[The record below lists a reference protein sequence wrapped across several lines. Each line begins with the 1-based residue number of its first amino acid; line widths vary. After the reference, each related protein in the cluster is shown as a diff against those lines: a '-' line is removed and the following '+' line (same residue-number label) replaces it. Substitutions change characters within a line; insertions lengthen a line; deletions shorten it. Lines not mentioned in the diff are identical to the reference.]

1 MAYRCD
7 QAIFGRATEAI
18 RCKVSGNVC
27 AHQKMCMM
35 EGRTV
40 LTDLALKCPA
50 RDGKMPEE
58 NQDATKPTAGISS
71 ADTGDK
77 KPTAAAA
84 ELVKKTARKT
94 AAKAPAKTAAKKTS
108 SRGGKSK

>member
-7 QAIFGRATEAI
+7 QAVFGRATDPI

-40 LTDLALKCPA
+40 LTDGAMRCPG
-50 RDGKMPEE
+50 RDGKLPEPVTE
-58 NQDATKPTAGISS
+58 IRLTAPRKTAAPVEARKTAPAKTAG
-71 ADTGDK
+71 K
-77 KPTAAAA
+77 KTAAKTTA
-84 ELVKKTARKT
+84 KTTARKT
-94 AAKAPAKTAAKKTS
+94 AAKKNA
-108 SRGGKSK
+108 